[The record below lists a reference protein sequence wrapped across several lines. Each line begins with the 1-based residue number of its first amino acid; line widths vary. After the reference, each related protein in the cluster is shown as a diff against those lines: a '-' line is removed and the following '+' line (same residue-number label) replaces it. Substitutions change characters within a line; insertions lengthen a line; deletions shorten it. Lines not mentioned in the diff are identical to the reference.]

1 MGTKSSHAINLAEAA
16 YDLQVGASDWLP
28 QLLKAGGAS
37 LDWGRGCLG
46 MLGAGFTED
55 QQGVIGQLCTSDG
68 TPDLALALMTAVQE
82 IGPEVTRKHTATAM
96 QSPAIELLSALRES
110 EPEIYNVYARH
121 LGCKDVLS
129 IHAHDPDGHGVLISM
144 PSSEVVAL
152 GGAEQRRWEKISVH
166 IATGHRLRR
175 NLGGTAAAR
184 GVSATDL
191 PLNAEAL
198 IDPSRFSVSEAVG
211 DAQGDEASK
220 TIRNAAVHIDRARG
234 KMRKNSPDKA
244 LDLWRAMVRGRWS
257 LVDWFDTDGRRF
269 VLAKPKAPNLG
280 DPRGLTERE
289 HQVVTYASRG
299 ESSKLISYRL
309 GVSAQRISGLLRDA
323 MRKLSVKT
331 PAQLVEKLRGL
342 PKS

>member
-1 MGTKSSHAINLAEAA
+1 MGSPASHAIDLAEAA
-16 YDLQVGASDWLP
+16 YDLQVGAGDWLP

-37 LDWGRGCLG
+37 LDLGRGSLG
-46 MLGAGFTED
+46 MLGTGFTED
-55 QQGVIGQLCTSDG
+55 QQGAIGQICTSDG

-82 IGPEVTRKHTATAM
+82 IGPEVTRKHTANAM
-96 QSPAIELLSALRES
+96 QSPVIELLSAVRET
-110 EPEIYNVYARH
+110 EPEIYEVYVRH

-144 PSSEVVAL
+144 PS
-152 GGAEQRRWEKISVH
+152 AELVRLSANERKRWERISVH
-166 IATGHRLRR
+166 IATAHRLRR
-175 NLGGTAAAR
+175 NLGGASVPL

-211 DAQGDEASK
+211 DARGDEAST

-234 KMRKNSPDKA
+234 KMRKNSPDEA

-269 VLAKPKAPNLG
+269 VVAKPNAPNLG

-309 GVSAQRISGLLRDA
+309 GISRQRISGLLRDA
-323 MRKLSVKT
+323 MHKLAVKT

-342 PKS
+342 PKA